1 MPFLRLFIA
10 LETPQAVIPKIAAIR
25 DRLKASNADVRWET
39 NEKLH
44 ATIKF
49 LGKTDDGLL
58 PEIVSYIRG
67 VCETKSPLL
76 VTYKGVGC
84 FPNSHAPRVV
94 WVGMDDT
101 GGRIVSLQKEIE
113 SVLTTMGFKE
123 EGREFHPHVTLGR
136 VKSERGVRGLLRTM
150 ESVTFESQ
158 PVEIR
163 EVALVRSDL
172 KPDGSVYTT
181 LKRIPL
187 GK

>member
-1 MPFLRLFIA
+1 MSFLRLFIA
-10 LETPQAVIPKIAAIR
+10 LETPPSIILQIAAIR
-25 DRLKASNADVRWET
+25 DRLKASHADVKWET
-39 NEKLH
+39 DEKLH
-44 ATIKF
+44 VTIKF
-49 LGKTDDGLL
+49 LGKTDEGLL

-67 VCETKSPLL
+67 GCGTKSPSL

-84 FPNSHAPRVV
+84 FPNRRSPRVV
-94 WVGMDDT
+94 WVGIEDT
-101 GGRIVSLQKEIE
+101 NGTIVSLKDEIE
-113 SVLTTMGFKE
+113 SVLAPLGFEKE
-123 EGREFHPHVTLGR
+123 EREFHPHVTLGR
-136 VKSERGVRGLLRTM
+136 VKSERGVKSLLRMM

>member
-10 LETPQAVIPKIAAIR
+10 LETPRSIIPQIAAIR
-25 DRLKASNADVRWET
+25 DSLKASNADVRWEID
-39 NEKLH
+39 EKLH

-49 LGKTDDGLL
+49 LGKTDEGLL

-67 VCETKSPLL
+67 VCETKTPLS
-76 VTYKGVGC
+76 VVYRQVGC
-84 FPNSHAPRVV
+84 FPNRKAPRVV
-94 WVGMDDT
+94 WVGMEDT
-101 GGRIVSLQKEIE
+101 NGPIVSLKKEIE
-113 SVLTTMGFKE
+113 SVLAPLGFEKE
-123 EGREFHPHVTLGR
+123 EREFHPHVTLGR
-136 VKSERGVRGLLRTM
+136 VKSERGVKSLLRMM

-163 EVALVRSDL
+163 EVSLVRSDL
-172 KPDGSVYTT
+172 KPDGSVYTI